1 MNNSIWFLIPNQL
14 QEFTMRG
21 AITTLLFKGIVSGV
35 NGGINEDMNTDL
47 HQFKVVV
54 LKVEVL
60 KLDLTLTPRN

>member
-21 AITTLLFKGIVSGV
+21 AITILLLKGIVSGV
-35 NGGINEDMNTDL
+35 NGGINEDMNVDL

-54 LKVEVL
+54 LKVKVL
-60 KLDLTLTPRN
+60 KLDLTLTPRD